1 MAEPPPH
8 VVKFTRIV
16 RAFNESDYDTITA
29 LVSED
34 CRYYVAGGGIFA
46 GEYTGRNAF
55 AEFLRKAKAETQA
68 TITVDVQVRD
78 RKRRSRDNLR
88 RCPRGA

>member
-1 MAEPPPH
+1 M
-8 VVKFTRIV
+8 
-16 RAFNESDYDTITA
+16 RAFNASDYDTITA

-34 CRYYVAGGGIFA
+34 CRYHVAGGGIFA

-68 TITVDVQVRD
+68 TMTVDVQVRD

>member
-1 MAEPPPH
+1 MAEPHPN

-16 RAFNESDYDTITA
+16 RAFNESDYDT
-29 LVSED
+29 
-34 CRYYVAGGGIFA
+34 
-46 GEYTGRNAF
+46 EYTGRNAF

>member
-1 MAEPPPH
+1 MAEPHPN
-8 VVKFTRIV
+8 VVKFTRSV

>member
-16 RAFNESDYDTITA
+16 RAFNASDYDTITA

-34 CRYYVAGGGIFA
+34 CRYHVAGGGIFA

-55 AEFLRKAKAETQA
+55 AEFLRKAKAETQE